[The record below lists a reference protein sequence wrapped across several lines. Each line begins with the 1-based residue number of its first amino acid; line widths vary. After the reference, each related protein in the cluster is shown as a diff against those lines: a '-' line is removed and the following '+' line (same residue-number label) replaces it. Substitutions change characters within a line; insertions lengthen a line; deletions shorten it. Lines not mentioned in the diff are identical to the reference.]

1 MEKQKA
7 GNEWDKKARKIMVYR
22 AMTRSNVCG
31 VKLVAFDTLRE
42 CKESWSV
49 CQLHKQESQPRQTPR
64 NSFGRIFRDQ
74 GYRILNTKK
83 TDSEMQKSC
92 LIVEM

>member
-49 CQLHKQESQPRQTPR
+49 C
-64 NSFGRIFRDQ
+64 
-74 GYRILNTKK
+74 
-83 TDSEMQKSC
+83 
-92 LIVEM
+92 